1 MRPSASLFTKILAWF
16 FLNMVLVAAALT
28 FFFVFQQRINLQALL
43 GRQGADRMRT
53 AGMLVAHDLGRSS
66 QTEWSE
72 IIGRHAAV
80 HRVDFTILLAN
91 GARISSA
98 DDDLPARV
106 LQRVK
111 RTLRPRPPKG
121 HFGQRRMMDDPQ
133 HMPGHAPPGNPDS
146 LPPPEIT
153 GKGFSINAADYERK
167 PYFRMQTRNP
177 TRYWSGLR
185 ILLPRS
191 PSRRPTPAI
200 LLAVSDSLTGN
211 GFFFDPLPWI
221 VVAGVV
227 VLISVLMWV
236 PMVRH
241 ITRPL
246 TRMTLA
252 TEEIAQGS
260 FDVAL
265 DEPRQDEIGRLSK
278 AINHMATRL
287 SALVKGQKR
296 FLGDVAHELG
306 SPLARIQFGLGAL
319 EQRVDGKGKERVQ
332 DVMEDVDH
340 LSKLVNELLALSRAD
355 IKSSTVKLKS
365 VALLTVAQ
373 TAVER
378 ERTLSADIVID
389 IPDDIKVQASAE
401 LMTRALANLVRNAV
415 KYAAN
420 DGTIRIAAEKT
431 GTKVKIDVLD
441 NGPGVPENLIGQLFE
456 PFFRPEASR
465 DRDSGGVGLG
475 LAIVKTCVETC
486 RGTVSAAN
494 RKPRGFTVTII
505 LNT

>member
-1 MRPSASLFTKILAWF
+1 MRPSASLFAKILAWF
-16 FLNMVLVAAALT
+16 FLNMVLVAVALT
-28 FFFVFQQRINLQALL
+28 IFFVFQQRINLQALL
-43 GRQGADRMRT
+43 GRQGADRMRAT
-53 AGMLVAHDLGRSS
+53 GMLIAHDLGRSL
-66 QTEWSE
+66 QTDWPE
-72 IIGRHAAV
+72 IIDRHAAV
-80 HRVDFTILLAN
+80 HRVDFTVLLAN
-91 GARISSA
+91 GATFSSA
-98 DDDLPARV
+98 DDDLPP
-106 LQRVK
+106 RVK
-111 RTLRPRPPKG
+111 QKVRDALRRRLPKD
-121 HFGQRRMMDDPQ
+121 HFGPRRMMDDPQ
-133 HMPGHAPPGNPDS
+133 HMPGHPPPGK
-146 LPPPEIT
+146 LPPREII
-153 GKGFSINAADYERK
+153 GKKFSINAANYEKRS
-167 PYFRMQTRNP
+167 YFRMQTRHP
-177 TRYWSGLR
+177 TRYWQGLR
-185 ILLPRS
+185 IQLPGGS
-191 PSRRPTPAI
+191 SRRPTPAI

-227 VLISVLMWV
+227 VLISVLMWI

-252 TEEIAQGS
+252 TEKIAEGS

-319 EQRVDGKGKERVQ
+319 EQRVEGKSQERVQ

-340 LSKLVNELLALSRAD
+340 LSKLVNELLAFSRAD
-355 IKSSTVKLKS
+355 IKSSTVKLES
-365 VALLTVAQ
+365 VAILPIAQ

-378 ERTLSADIVID
+378 ERTLSADIMID
-389 IPDDIKVQASAE
+389 IAEDIKVLASAE
-401 LMTRALANLVRNAV
+401 LMTRAIANLVRNAV
-415 KYAAN
+415 KYAAQ
-420 DGTIRIAAEKT
+420 DGTIRITAIKN
-431 GTKVKIDVLD
+431 GPKVKIEVRD
-441 NGPGVPENLIGQLFE
+441 NGPGVPENLLGQLFE

-486 RGTVSAAN
+486 KGTVSAAN
-494 RKPRGFTVTII
+494 QKPGGFVVTLI
-505 LNT
+505 LNA